1 MSSHDAL
8 NDDRLSKEVV
18 VTTEEIEAKQRLRE
32 VEEKKK
38 QELKANLAWQLQVN
52 QLLLMPQTLRQES
65 KNRCTSTRISS
76 RKLKMK

>member
-38 QELKANLAWQLQVN
+38 QELKANLASAAASQSAAVDASN
-52 QLLLMPQTLRQES
+52 VAA
-65 KNRCTSTRISS
+65 RI
-76 RKLKMK
+76 KE